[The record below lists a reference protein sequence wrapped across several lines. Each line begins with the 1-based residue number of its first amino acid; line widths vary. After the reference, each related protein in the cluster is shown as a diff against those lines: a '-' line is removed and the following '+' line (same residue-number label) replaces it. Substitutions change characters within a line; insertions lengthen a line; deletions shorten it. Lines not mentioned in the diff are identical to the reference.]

1 LRIVSDS
8 QTPLFSAAPS
18 VPVERLLAGLNPEQA
33 AAVTFG
39 DGACLVLAGAGSGKT
54 RVLTHRVAWL
64 LAEGQV
70 PSDSILAFT
79 FTNRA
84 AREMKERLRSLVGA
98 DFERLWVGTF
108 HGTCLRILRR
118 EAGRLR
124 LPAGFTVFDREDQ
137 TALVSRVLKELD
149 LAGRDLRPSFF
160 LSRISGAKNALIDPD
175 TYEASAVAPAERQAA
190 RAYRAYQEG
199 LARQGALD
207 FDDLIA
213 HSVALL
219 ERDPEARARYA
230 GRFRHVLVDEFQD
243 TNHAQFRLVVALA
256 SRHGNVLA
264 VGDEDQSI
272 YGWRGAD
279 LSNVMDF
286 ESHFPGASVLRLERN
301 YRSSGVIVEA
311 ASSVIAQNRWR
322 RGKRLWTDREAG
334 PPIRLLLSGDEET
347 EAVRLAE
354 EVRRQ
359 TQGGRKR
366 SECVVLFRT
375 NAQSRALELAFRQR
389 GIPYDLVGGVS
400 FYERREV
407 KDLLAYLRLAAN
419 PRDTTALLRVLNVP
433 KRGLG
438 DQARQRLEAR
448 LAERGEPGPDA
459 LLALAR
465 SGEIPRAGAAG
476 AAALGELLAGLA
488 PSATEPVDRLL
499 ERVVEETRYLDY
511 LEESD
516 PDGAADRRENVE
528 ELVHAGRLF
537 AAAHPG
543 AGVEEFLSEAA
554 LVADVDRWTESEDR
568 AVLMTA
574 HNAKGLEFPVV
585 MVAGLE
591 EGVFP
596 HWSSLEDEKELEEE
610 RRLFY
615 VALTRA
621 REEVI
626 VSASA
631 FRRRFDGGSGGELSR
646 FVREIPPHLLIS
658 ESPPGLGSRPAAGRS
673 GSGRVYEA
681 PRPRTDHEAVGRTV
695 YHESFGRGTVLEAEG
710 QGPDTKFTVRF
721 ARAGVKKVIGRFL
734 TADDDER
741 PG

>member
-1 LRIVSDS
+1 MTEPLPSLFAP
-8 QTPLFSAAPS
+8 QTATPG
-18 VPVERLLAGLNPEQA
+18 ERLRVGLNPEQE

-39 DGACLVLAGAGSGKT
+39 DGAVLVLAGAGSGKT

-64 LAEGQV
+64 MAEHGV
-70 PSDSILAFT
+70 ASEAILAFT

-84 AREMKERLRSLVGA
+84 AREMRERLRGLVGE

-118 EAGRLR
+118 EAARLR
-124 LPAGFTVFDREDQ
+124 LPNAFTVFDREDQ
-137 TALVSRVLKELD
+137 TQLLSRVLKELD
-149 LAGRDLRPSFF
+149 LAGRDVRPSFY
-160 LSRISGAKNALIDPD
+160 LSRISGAKNALVDPD
-175 TYEASAVAPAERQAA
+175 AYEASAVAPNERQAA
-190 RAYRAYQEG
+190 RVYRAYQAE
-199 LARQGALD
+199 LVREGALD

-213 HSVALL
+213 HSVILL
-219 ERDPEARARYA
+219 ERDAEARARYA

-243 TNHAQFRLVVALA
+243 TNHAQFRLVAALA
-256 SRHGNVLA
+256 STHGNVVA

-279 LSNVMDF
+279 LTNVMDF
-286 ESHFPGASVLRLERN
+286 ERHFPGASVLRLERN
-301 YRSSGVIVEA
+301 YRSSGNIVEA

-334 PPIRLLLSGDEET
+334 TPIRLFLSGDEEA

-359 TQGGRKR
+359 TNHGRKR

-419 PRDTTALLRVLNVP
+419 PRDTTAVLRILNVP
-433 KRGLG
+433 RRGLG

-448 LAERGEPGPDA
+448 LAAGSETPAEA
-459 LLALAR
+459 LQALVHT
-465 SGEIPRAGAAG
+465 GEIPRAGQAG
-476 AAALGELLAGLA
+476 ARALAELLGQLAGA
-488 PSATEPVDRLL
+488 VSEPADRMIESIL
-499 ERVVEETRYLDY
+499 EATRYLEY

-528 ELVHAGRLF
+528 ELVRAGSLF

-543 AGVEEFLSEAA
+543 SGIEEFLSEAA
-554 LVADVDRWTESEDR
+554 LVADVDRWTEAEDR

-585 MVAGLE
+585 MVAGCE
-591 EGVFP
+591 EGTFP

-626 VSASA
+626 VSASS
-631 FRRRFDGGSGGELSR
+631 FRRRFDGGAGGELSR
-646 FVREIPPHLLIS
+646 FVREIPPHLLIA
-658 ESPPGLGSRPAAGRS
+658 ESPPGFGGRGGSTGRS
-673 GSGRVYEA
+673 GPPPARASEV

-695 YHESFGRGTVLEAEG
+695 YHESFGRGTVIEAEG
-710 QGPDTKFTVRF
+710 YGPDTKFTVRF

-734 TADDDER
+734 TADDD
-741 PG
+741 

>member
-1 LRIVSDS
+1 MSDFS
-8 QTPLFSAAPS
+8 TPLFSS
-18 VPVERLLAGLNPEQA
+18 VPAVPAERLLAGLNPEQA

-39 DGACLVLAGAGSGKT
+39 DGAVLVLAGAGSGKT

-64 LAEGQV
+64 LAEREV
-70 PSDSILAFT
+70 PSDAVLAFT

-84 AREMKERLRSLVGA
+84 AREMKERLRALVGE
-98 DFERLWVGTF
+98 DFQRLWVGTF

-118 EAGRLR
+118 EAAQIGK
-124 LPAGFTVFDREDQ
+124 PPGFSVFDREDQ
-137 TALVSRVLKELD
+137 TALLARLLKELD
-149 LAGRDLRPSFF
+149 LAGRDLKPSFF
-160 LSRISGAKNALIDPD
+160 LSRISGAKNALVDPD
-175 TYEASAVAPAERQAA
+175 AYEATAVTPPERQAA
-190 RAYRAYQEG
+190 RVYRAYQEG
-199 LARQGALD
+199 LAREGALD

-219 ERDPEARARYA
+219 ERDADTRSRYA

-243 TNHAQFRLVVALA
+243 TNHAQLRLVAALSSA
-256 SRHGNVLA
+256 HQNVLA

-279 LSNVMDF
+279 YKNVMDF
-286 ESHFPGASVLRLERN
+286 ERHFPGASVLRLERN
-301 YRSSGVIVEA
+301 YRSSGTIVEA

-334 PPIRLLLSGDEET
+334 LPIRLFLSGDEEA

-359 TQGGRKR
+359 TAKGRKR

-375 NAQSRALELAFRQR
+375 NAQSRALELAFRRR

-419 PRDTTALLRVLNVP
+419 PRDATALLRILNVP
-433 KRGLG
+433 RRGLG
-438 DQARQRLEAR
+438 DQARQRIEAR
-448 LAERGEPGPDA
+448 LAQGRETAAEVLGA
-459 LLALAR
+459 LVQ
-465 SGEIPRAGAAG
+465 SGEIPRAGAGG
-476 AAALGELLAGLA
+476 ARLLADLLQGLA
-488 PSATEPVDRLL
+488 ESATEPVDRLL
-499 ERVVEETRYLDY
+499 ESVVETTRYLDY
-511 LEESD
+511 LAESD

-528 ELVHAGRLF
+528 ELVRAGALF
-537 AAAHPG
+537 AAAHPES
-543 AGVEEFLSEAA
+543 GVDEFLSEAA

-585 MVAGLE
+585 MVAGCE
-591 EGVFP
+591 EGTFP
-596 HWSSLEDEKELEEE
+596 HWSSLADEKELEEE

-626 VSASA
+626 VSASS
-631 FRRRFDGGSGGELSR
+631 FRRRFDGGAGGELSR
-646 FVREIPPHLLIS
+646 FVREIPPHLLIA
-658 ESPPGLGSRPAAGRS
+658 ESPPGFGSRPQTGG
-673 GSGRVYEA
+673 GSGGGRVHEA

-695 YHESFGRGTVLEAEG
+695 YHENFGRGTVIEAEG
-710 QGPDTKFTVRF
+710 FGADTKFTVRF

-734 TADDDER
+734 TADDE
-741 PG
+741 

>member
-1 LRIVSDS
+1 VSDS
-8 QTPLFSAAPS
+8 STPLFSAAPA
-18 VPVERLLAGLNPEQA
+18 VPADRLLAGLNPEQA

-54 RVLTHRVAWL
+54 RVLTYRVAWL
-64 LAEGQV
+64 LAERAV
-70 PSDSILAFT
+70 PSEAVLAFT

-84 AREMKERLRSLVGA
+84 AREMKERLRDLVGE

-124 LPAGFTVFDREDQ
+124 LAPGFSVFDREDQ
-137 TALVSRVLKELD
+137 TALLARVLKELD
-149 LAGRDLRPSFF
+149 LAGRDLKPSFF
-160 LSRISGAKNALIDPD
+160 LSRISGAKNALVDPD
-175 TYEASAVAPAERQAA
+175 TYEATAVAPTERQAA
-190 RAYRAYQEG
+190 RVYRAYQQG
-199 LARQGALD
+199 LAREGALD

-213 HSVALL
+213 HAVALL
-219 ERDPEARARYA
+219 ERDPEARARYG

-243 TNHAQFRLVVALA
+243 TNHAQFRLVGALA
-256 SRHGNVLA
+256 STHGNVLA

-279 LSNVMDF
+279 LANVMDF
-286 ESHFPGASVLRLERN
+286 ERHFPGASVLRLERN
-301 YRSSGVIVEA
+301 YRSSGTIVEA

-334 PPIRLLLSGDEET
+334 LPIRLFLSGDEEA

-359 TQGGRKR
+359 TSQGRKR

-375 NAQSRALELAFRQR
+375 NAQSRALELAFRRR

-419 PRDTTALLRVLNVP
+419 PRDATSLLRILNVP
-433 KRGLG
+433 RRGLG

-448 LAERGEPGPDA
+448 LAGGRETGAEA
-459 LLALAR
+459 LTALAQ

-476 AAALGELLAGLA
+476 ARALGDLLRGLVE
-488 PSATEPVDRLL
+488 SAAEPVDRLL
-499 ERVVEETRYLDY
+499 ESVIEATRYLDY
-511 LEESD
+511 LDESD

-528 ELVHAGRLF
+528 ELVRAGALF
-537 AAAHPG
+537 TAAHP
-543 AGVEEFLSEAA
+543 AASVDEFLSEAV

-585 MVAGLE
+585 MVAGCE
-591 EGVFP
+591 EGTFP
-596 HWSSLEDEKELEEE
+596 HWSSLGDEKELEEE

-626 VSASA
+626 VSASS
-631 FRRRFDGGSGGELSR
+631 FRRRYDGGAGGELSR

-658 ESPPGLGSRPAAGRS
+658 QSPPGFGTRPEGGRPGGGRS
-673 GSGRVYEA
+673 GEA
-681 PRPRTDHEAVGRTV
+681 RHARTDHEAVGRAV

-710 QGPDTKFTVRF
+710 DGPDTKFTVRF

-734 TADDDER
+734 TADDD
-741 PG
+741 

>member
-1 LRIVSDS
+1 
-8 QTPLFSAAPS
+8 LFSAAPG

-33 AAVTFG
+33 AAVSFG
-39 DGACLVLAGAGSGKT
+39 DGAVLVLAGAGSGKT

-64 LAEGQV
+64 LGERGVAAEAV
-70 PSDSILAFT
+70 LAFT

-84 AREMKERLRSLVGA
+84 AREMKERLRGLVGE

-108 HGTCLRILRR
+108 HATCLRILRR

-124 LPAGFTVFDREDQ
+124 LPQGFSVFDREDQ
-137 TALVSRVLKELD
+137 TQLVSRVLKELD
-149 LAGRDLRPSFF
+149 LASRDLKPSFY
-160 LSRISGAKNALIDPD
+160 LSRISGAKNALVDPD
-175 TYEASAVAPAERQAA
+175 QYEATAVAPNERQAA
-190 RAYRAYQEG
+190 RVYRAYQQG
-199 LARQGALD
+199 LAREGALD

-213 HSVALL
+213 QTVMLL
-219 ERDPEARARYA
+219 ERDPEARSRYA

-243 TNHAQFRLVVALA
+243 TNHAQLRLVVAL
-256 SRHGNVLA
+256 SSTHGNVLA

-279 LSNVMDF
+279 FQNVMDF
-286 ESHFPGASVLRLERN
+286 ERHFPGASVLRLERN
-301 YRSSGVIVEA
+301 YRSSGTIVEA

-334 PPIRLLLSGDEET
+334 PPIRLILSGDEEA

-359 TQGGRKR
+359 TGRGRKR

-375 NAQSRALELAFRQR
+375 NAQSRALELAFRRR

-419 PRDTTALLRVLNVP
+419 PRDATATLRILNVP
-433 KRGLG
+433 RRGLG

-448 LAERGEPGPDA
+448 LNQTQETGAE
-459 LLALAR
+459 ALAVLVHT
-465 SGEIPRAGAAG
+465 GEIPRAGAAG
-476 AAALGELLAGLA
+476 ARALADLLTGLAG
-488 PSATEPVDRLL
+488 SAGEPVDRLL
-499 ERVVEETRYLDY
+499 ESVIETTRYLDY
-511 LEESD
+511 LDESD

-528 ELVHAGRLF
+528 ELVRAGALF
-537 AAAHPG
+537 SAAHPG
-543 AGVEEFLSEAA
+543 AGVDEFLSEAA

-585 MVAGLE
+585 MVAGCE
-591 EGVFP
+591 EGTFP

-626 VSASA
+626 VSASS
-631 FRRRFDGGSGGELSR
+631 FRRRFDGGAGGELSR

-658 ESPPGLGSRPAAGRS
+658 ESPPGFASRPEASRS
-673 GSGRVYEA
+673 GGGRVYEA

-695 YHESFGRGTVLEAEG
+695 YHESFGRGTVIEAEG
-710 QGPDTKFTVRF
+710 FGADTKFTVRF
-721 ARAGVKKVIGRFL
+721 VRAGIKKVIGRFL
-734 TADDDER
+734 TADED
-741 PG
+741 

>member
-1 LRIVSDS
+1 V
-8 QTPLFSAAPS
+8 
-18 VPVERLLAGLNPEQA
+18 
-33 AAVTFG
+33 
-39 DGACLVLAGAGSGKT
+39 
-54 RVLTHRVAWL
+54 
-64 LAEGQV
+64 
-70 PSDSILAFT
+70 
-79 FTNRA
+79 
-84 AREMKERLRSLVGA
+84 
-98 DFERLWVGTF
+98 TF

-124 LPAGFTVFDREDQ
+124 LPQGFTVFDREDQ
-137 TALVSRVLKELD
+137 TALLSRLLKELD
-149 LAGRDLRPSFF
+149 LAGRDLKPSFF
-160 LSRISGAKNALIDPD
+160 LSRISGAKNALVDPD
-175 TYEASAVAPAERQAA
+175 AYEATAVAPAERQAA
-190 RAYRAYQEG
+190 RVYRAYQEG
-199 LARQGALD
+199 LRREGALD

-219 ERDPEARARYA
+219 ENDPEARSRYA

-243 TNHAQFRLVVALA
+243 TNHAQFRLVVALSSA
-256 SRHGNVLA
+256 HGNVLA

-279 LSNVMDF
+279 LTNVMDF
-286 ESHFPGASVLRLERN
+286 ERHFPGASVLRLERN

-322 RGKRLWTDREAG
+322 RGKRLWTEREAG
-334 PPIRLLLSGDEET
+334 VPIRLFLSGDEEA
-347 EAVRLAE
+347 EALRLAE

-359 TQGGRKR
+359 TGKGRKR

-375 NAQSRALELAFRQR
+375 NAQSRALELAFRRR

-419 PRDTTALLRVLNVP
+419 PRDATALLRILNVP
-433 KRGLG
+433 RRGLG

-448 LAERGEPGPDA
+448 LSEGRDTAADA
-459 LLALAR
+459 LVALMQ
-465 SGEIPRAGAAG
+465 SGEIPRAGVTG
-476 AAALGELLAGLA
+476 ARSLAELLQSLA
-488 PSATEPVDRLL
+488 TSVEEPVDRLL
-499 ERVVEETRYLDY
+499 ESIVETTRYLDY
-511 LEESD
+511 LDESD

-528 ELVHAGRLF
+528 ELVRAGSLF
-537 AAAHPG
+537 SAAHPG

-585 MVAGLE
+585 MVSGCE
-591 EGVFP
+591 EGTFP
-596 HWSSLEDEKELEEE
+596 HWSSLQDEKELEEE

-626 VSASA
+626 VSASS
-631 FRRRFDGGSGGELSR
+631 FRRRFDGGAGGELSR
-646 FVREIPPHLLIS
+646 FVREIPPHLMIS
-658 ESPPGLGSRPAAGRS
+658 ESPPGFGSRPEASRMG
-673 GSGRVYEA
+673 GGRVYEA

-695 YHESFGRGTVLEAEG
+695 YHESFGRGTVIEAEG
-710 QGPDTKFTVRF
+710 FGPDTKFTVRF
-721 ARAGVKKVIGRFL
+721 VRAGVKKVLGRFL
-734 TADDDER
+734 TADED
-741 PG
+741 